1 MKLLKVIFHYVRRY
15 NMEKYSKDDV
25 QQLKNMG
32 LFLIKEIKEDYKDLD
47 NHYNSLTLEL
57 DSNLKKLDEIKHLLE
72 EE

>member
-1 MKLLKVIFHYVRRY
+1 
-15 NMEKYSKDDV
+15 MEKYSKDDV
-25 QQLKNMG
+25 QQLRNMG

>member
-1 MKLLKVIFHYVRRY
+1 
-15 NMEKYSKDDV
+15 MEKYNKDDV
-25 QQLKNMG
+25 QQLRNMG

>member
-1 MKLLKVIFHYVRRY
+1 
-15 NMEKYSKDDV
+15 MEKYSKDDV
-25 QQLKNMG
+25 QQLRNMG
-32 LFLIKEIKEDYKDLD
+32 LFLIKEIKEDYNDLD